1 MSTPLWP
8 WSIAA
13 MQRSTVARYSLS
25 AAVAAVA
32 LLIQGCAAAPPQPFA
47 AAQPSDPEV
56 RVPGAAY
63 RPVLSGYSSQ
73 RPVEPLP
80 WLEQNR
86 RVTPGQKR

>member
-1 MSTPLWP
+1 MPAPLWP
-8 WSIAA
+8 WSTAVI
-13 MQRSTVARYSLS
+13 QRSAVRRYSLP
-25 AAVAAVA
+25 AAVT

-56 RVPGAAY
+56 RIPAAAY

-86 RVTPGQKR
+86 RVAPGQKR